1 MVPITFRMVCRLKTP
16 GQPLLLPTLR
26 IYVVFSYTRILFF
39 PLPIKQVGHLEGFK
53 ILVVT

>member
-39 PLPIKQVGHLEGFK
+39 PLPIKQVGHLGGFK